1 MVNIQYF
8 ADKVKTER
16 DAALGPSAGENPI
29 RASNGEVGTRPEA
42 SQSISKFANVV
53 DSGCGVPFNVGDITF
68 ELLVSSE
75 ESAYWVMK
83 GTLPAAVSIPLH
95 SHGDEES
102 FYLISG
108 EAQFLAPT
116 PRGLQ
121 WKTLRQGDFVHH
133 PKRCKACLAQ
143 PVHGYGR
150 SPFGH
155 HTEVR
160 SLPLGN
166 RTVCRHGGHRRL
178 AEQACEPVGIL
189 WILDRQPSRECRRR
203 DRAAVEKQIQIPV
216 GEKR

>member
-83 GTLPAAVSIPLH
+83 GTLPADVSVPLH

-121 WKTLRQGDFVHH
+121 WKTLRPGDFVHIPSDVKH
-133 PKRCKACLAQ
+133 AWRNLSTNPAEVLCATTLRLGRFLCEVGQFVTASGTDGVLNKLKSRSESY
-143 PVHGYGR
+143 GYWMG
-150 SPFGH
+150 SPQ
-155 HTEVR
+155 E
-160 SLPLGN
+160 N
-166 RTVCRHGGHRRL
+166 
-178 AEQACEPVGIL
+178 ADVGIAL
-189 WILDRQPSRECRRR
+189 Q
-203 DRAAVEKQIQIPV
+203 
-216 GEKR
+216 

>member
-121 WKTLRQGDFVHH
+121 WKTLSQGDFVHIPSDAKH
-133 PKRCKACLAQ
+133 AWRNLSTDTVEVLLVTTPKLGRYLWETGQFVGMAGTDGLLNKL
-143 PVHGYGR
+143 VSLSESYGYWMG
-150 SPFGH
+150 SPQ
-155 HTEVR
+155 E
-160 SLPLGN
+160 N
-166 RTVCRHGGHRRL
+166 
-178 AEQACEPVGIL
+178 ADVGIAL
-189 WILDRQPSRECRRR
+189 Q
-203 DRAAVEKQIQIPV
+203 
-216 GEKR
+216 

>member
-83 GTLPAAVSIPLH
+83 GTLPADVSVPLH

-116 PRGLQ
+116 SCGLQ
-121 WKTLRQGDFVHH
+121 WKTLRPGDFVHIPSDVKH
-133 PKRCKACLAQ
+133 AWRNLSTNAAEVLLATTPKLGRFLCDAGQFVSVAGADGALDKLMSLSDSY
-143 PVHGYGR
+143 GYWTG
-150 SPFGH
+150 SPQ
-155 HTEVR
+155 E
-160 SLPLGN
+160 N
-166 RTVCRHGGHRRL
+166 
-178 AEQACEPVGIL
+178 ADVGIAL
-189 WILDRQPSRECRRR
+189 R
-203 DRAAVEKQIQIPV
+203 
-216 GEKR
+216 